1 MGGKM
6 FATYEQPQF
15 LGLNPKM
22 DPFFVDRAMEAA
34 KKIIANKSNI
44 IMSQIPMKHDGSGIN
59 MPWLSK
65 REKRN
70 NVVSKK
76 NTMIPIVLIAGAGI
90 AGVLIFKK
98 MGKGKKTK

>member
-22 DPFFVDRAMEAA
+22 DPIFVERAMKAA
-34 KKIIANKSNI
+34 KKIIANKSDI
-44 IMSQIPMKHDGSGIN
+44 IMSRKHDGRKN
-59 MPWLSK
+59 K
-65 REKRN
+65 
-70 NVVSKK
+70 VVSKK

-98 MGKGKKTK
+98 MGKGK